1 MPVAVGRT
9 TTVAGAT
16 SGVDT
21 SSTDISS
28 GPCQTIPFKT
38 SPLGSRRVTI
48 IVRLAGPRMS
58 GGGIGPALGPPSDV
72 GRIAKRAPQVHDHR
86 SGARF
91 SSARHE
97 RDRAHRRARPALDLE
112 RERHKERERR
122 QQAQVL
128 QVLDDVDLVTEQR
141 VMRWVVFRAG
151 GVHGHRVAPDERDAL
166 TDKVLRGRPAETGP
180 IFQKAPPIP
189 TRPPSPV
196 PPVADEDTVPG
207 LQGTILRFPGPNAVR
222 AEQVAGPEIRGL
234 YSGGAA
240 REAVQGDAVRAVA
253 GWAFGDEVEGGVD

>member
-1 MPVAVGRT
+1 M
-9 TTVAGAT
+9 
-16 SGVDT
+16 
-21 SSTDISS
+21 
-28 GPCQTIPFKT
+28 
-38 SPLGSRRVTI
+38 RR
-48 IVRLAGPRMS
+48 
-58 GGGIGPALGPPSDV
+58 
-72 GRIAKRAPQVHDHR
+72 
-86 SGARF
+86 
-91 SSARHE
+91 
-97 RDRAHRRARPALDLE
+97 
-112 RERHKERERR
+112 
-122 QQAQVL
+122 
-128 QVLDDVDLVTEQR
+128 
-141 VMRWVVFRAG
+141 VVFRAG

-240 REAVQGDAVRAVA
+240 REEVQGDAVRAVA
-253 GWAFGDEVEGGVD
+253 GWAFGDEVEGGVDVGAGVLAQGQAVVGRDVAEVLGLVEGATEAGVGRPGGNVLLQGVGEVHPVVAVEGVTHPAPGPGWRSPGSWR